1 MAKPG
6 RGAAEFMGALADVVD
21 LSKPRPTLDEQRL
34 DHERKAGMR
43 CGGCKRRI
51 TLGFE
56 FVVFSAHEVHTGTL
70 VTSRTYACNGDG
82 GCDYAAMVAQHA
94 NAMRPIEWAYLDEQ
108 RGEQITGAA
117 DPQMEYVAPGTPV
130 PSDPSTTKGAG

>member
-6 RGAAEFMGALADVVD
+6 RDAAAFLGAVGGVVD
-21 LSKPRPTLDEQRL
+21 LSQPTPTLDEQRME
-34 DHERKAGMR
+34 HERKAGMR

-56 FVVFSAHEVHTGTL
+56 FVVFVEAHPGAL
-70 VTSRTYACNGDG
+70 ATSRTYACNGEG
-82 GCDYAAMVAQHA
+82 GCEYAAIVAQNA

-108 RGEQITGAA
+108 RGETIVGAA
-117 DPQMEYVAPGTPV
+117 DPRMEYVPPAGVATPDK
-130 PSDPSTTKGAG
+130 PTATEGAG